1 MAGLAGQQYAAQN
14 AVQAEARM
22 RQIPEKIS
30 ELGCLAERLCG
41 QAKTLEERL
50 QSVLMKQSEG
60 ADDGRTK
67 APRPILVGHAAA
79 LDNIGSQ
86 LCDAAE
92 FIDSILRRL
101 EV

>member
-1 MAGLAGQQYAAQN
+1 MAGLSGQQYAGLQNSAQN
-14 AVQAEARM
+14 PTARV

-30 ELGCLAERLCG
+30 ELGCLAERLSG
-41 QAKTLEERL
+41 QAKNLEERL
-50 QSVLMKQSEG
+50 QSVLANKDEG
-60 ADDGRTK
+60 DGGAK
-67 APRPILVGHAAA
+67 EPKPILVGHAEA

-86 LCDAAE
+86 LRDVAE